1 MKVSLFT
8 FGCKL
13 NFAETSTISRKFKSQ
28 GFDIVDFNSKADVY
42 IINSCSVTENADKE
56 CKKIVKKIKNK
67 NPNSIVAVTANV
79 PNTT

>member
-28 GFDIVDFNSKADVY
+28 GFDVVDFNSPADVY

-56 CKKIVKKIKNK
+56 CRKIVRKIFSRD
-67 NPNSIVAVTANV
+67 SISESYFSRI
-79 PNTT
+79 

>member
-28 GFDIVDFNSKADVY
+28 GFDVVDFNSKADIY
-42 IINSCSVTENADKE
+42 IINIQGINRNCVCTY
-56 CKKIVKKIKNK
+56 I
-67 NPNSIVAVTANV
+67 NV
-79 PNTT
+79 Q